1 MKRKRNKAMTTRDEN
16 IKLIAEEL
24 KGRGFKDAKWPG
36 LVIATQDP
44 ELPKGIIENLK
55 TKCKTS
61 YEDMIKNCGGECVK
75 LGGGGSTFDPCIE
88 FTKVTDDEKD
98 KLTAEAIKIIEV
110 YEAARTRTLPK

>member
-1 MKRKRNKAMTTRDEN
+1 MTTRDEN

-55 TKCKTS
+55 
-61 YEDMIKNCGGECVK
+61 N
-75 LGGGGSTFDPCIE
+75 
-88 FTKVTDDEKD
+88 
-98 KLTAEAIKIIEV
+98 EV
-110 YEAARTRTLPK
+110 